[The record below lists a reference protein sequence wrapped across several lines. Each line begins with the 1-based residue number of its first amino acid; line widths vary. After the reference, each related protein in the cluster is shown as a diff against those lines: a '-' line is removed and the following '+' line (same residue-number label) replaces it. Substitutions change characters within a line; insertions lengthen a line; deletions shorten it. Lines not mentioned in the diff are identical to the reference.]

1 MGSTDS
7 EGPAWNK
14 FWMSLDA
21 ETESVMSGDDRSTS
35 RLPPPMTPDARSH
48 LMSPDPSSTRHP
60 QLDRGDSV
68 LPNDSASHHGIE
80 SPEHSAAGA
89 ASTSPKPE
97 SQPFPFKFRAPSGR
111 MHRIQLAP
119 NSGITGLVA
128 LVLEK
133 LGTEADSIGGAP
145 EVNSE
150 EGKIVGKSGFAMAY
164 LDNEGDTV
172 SITTDADLLEAI
184 VLASRAG
191 REKVD
196 LFVHD
201 AEKPAI
207 PATVDPHPGLPAKDG
222 LRTRKKANVGTSVS
236 EEEGYEDEEAQSRK
250 QRSVVTGGFGGLQ
263 QEQMV
268 PGVPNDLLLPGA
280 IVTLAV
286 VIVAVFT
293 ISRTTQR

>member
-1 MGSTDS
+1 
-7 EGPAWNK
+7 
-14 FWMSLDA
+14 MS
-21 ETESVMSGDDRSTS
+21 
-35 RLPPPMTPDARSH
+35 
-48 LMSPDPSSTRHP
+48 RHP

-80 SPEHSAAGA
+80 SPDHSAAGG
-89 ASTSPKPE
+89 ASANQKLET
-97 SQPFPFKFRAPSGR
+97 QPFPFKFRAPSGS
-111 MHRIQLAP
+111 MHRIQFAGA
-119 NSGITGLVA
+119 SGVAGLVA
-128 LVLEK
+128 LVVEK
-133 LGTEADSIGGAP
+133 LGGEVEAVGGAP
-145 EVNSE
+145 QVSAD
-150 EGKIVGKSGFAMAY
+150 GKIVGGTGFAMAY

-172 SITTDADLLEAI
+172 SVTTNGDLLEAI
-184 VLASRAG
+184 ALASRAG

-201 AEKPAI
+201 PAKPAI

-222 LRTRKKANVGTSVS
+222 LRTRRKLAAS
-236 EEEGYEDEEAQSRK
+236 EEEYDEEEEGGRGVR
-250 QRSVVTGGFGGLQ
+250 QRGGPALGGLQ